1 MRLFTAAGFCLS
13 LSIIPLSA
21 SDIPTTPAV
30 PSTLVN
36 EARITIDLNLSR
48 SPGPVNPSIFGHNIE
63 AADNWRIF
71 GTTHTPSNDGQGFW
85 NPTTRTPIP
94 AIIDLANTARIGAL
108 RYPGG
113 CLAHNFDWKKTI
125 GPLANRPNYQFGLE
139 EWLSLCRT
147 LRAEPIFI
155 VPDYA
160 GTAQDAAD
168 LVEYLNA
175 PATPAHPW
183 AMKRAE
189 NGHPEP
195 HKIKWFEL
203 GNETDHGNHQLQPK
217 RRMTIEEY
225 VSWSREYADT
235 MRTVDPSVKI
245 GINTVPGDGINAAT
259 SGWNKV
265 LYRDAAPFAD
275 FLVVHFYAPVV
286 PRDASPARL
295 REAAE
300 GAMAVPE
307 QWAWRL
313 RQYRDSVIAAT
324 GKDLP
329 IAITEYNIGAFQNTF
344 RYSFAAGLLGAD
356 LIRLSLQ
363 PENGVFMANYWHIV
377 NGAWGMLRTHGNAAE
392 AHTNPGAF
400 RIEQRAVYPIYALL
414 GQHLG
419 TTLDHITV
427 DAPRANFNGT
437 AGAVPALGDT
447 RQPSQLLHPIEMPE
461 HIPAAPMSAPA
472 KTWTI
477 TSTGPQSFVV
487 DFKDHHGAA
496 YPEVFHFRKPNSH
509 PFINY
514 RYSFEAYVE
523 TDPDSDRASL
533 IPASQRTFGIG
544 VADAR
549 GYAATR
555 SATAVMGVE
564 QYSEWHS
571 FDGEFLTLPDH
582 QKIAILARF
591 EPVRRFTGRL
601 HIRNLRIEAVRAETL
616 PAYSQLTAFATSA
629 TSAQGQR
636 TQHLVIINK
645 NLDAPITA
653 SIAMAGASTTQA
665 TGPVK
670 YTQLSDDPAAQTPA
684 TPVTGTLAFEANH
697 QLRHTFPPCSIT
709 AFTFTISN

>member
-1 MRLFTAAGFCLS
+1 MRSIHAASLCLS
-13 LSIIPLSA
+13 LVIAAPAISDTRADIAPTIP
-21 SDIPTTPAV
+21 D
-30 PSTLVN
+30 
-36 EARITIDLNLSR
+36 ARITIDLSPER
-48 SPGPVNPSIFGHNIE
+48 SPGPVNPFILGHNIE

-71 GTTHTPSNDGQGFW
+71 GASHTQSNDGQGFW
-85 NPTTRTPIP
+85 NPTTRAPIP
-94 AIIDLANTARIGAL
+94 AVIDLANTARIGAL

-125 GPLANRPNYQFGLE
+125 GPLAQRPNYQFGLE
-139 EWLSLCRT
+139 EWLSLCRA
-147 LRAEPIFI
+147 LRAEPVFT

-195 HKIKWFEL
+195 HHVKWFEL

-217 RRMTIEEY
+217 RRMTIDEY
-225 VSWSREYADT
+225 VSWAREYAT
-235 MRTVDPSVKI
+235 AMRAADLGVKI
-245 GINTVPGDGINAAT
+245 GVNTVPGDGINAAT
-259 SGWNKV
+259 SGWNQI

-275 FLVVHFYAPVV
+275 FIVVHFYAPVV

-300 GAMAVPE
+300 GAMAVTE

-324 GKDLP
+324 GMDLP

-344 RYSFAAGLLGAD
+344 RFSFAAGLLGAD
-356 LIRLSLQ
+356 LIRLTLQ
-363 PENGVFMANYWHIV
+363 PENGVFMANHWHFI
-377 NGAWGMLRTHGNAAE
+377 NGAWGMLRTHGNPAE
-392 AHTNPGAF
+392 AHTDTAAF
-400 RIEQRAVYPIYALL
+400 TIEQRAAYPIYALL

-419 TTLDHITV
+419 TTLDHIIV
-427 DAPRANFNGT
+427 DAPRATFNGT
-437 AGAVPALGDT
+437 SGTVPALGDA
-447 RQPSQLLHPIEMPE
+447 RQPSQILHPIDIPE
-461 HIPAAPMSAPA
+461 TIPSAPMSAPG
-472 KTWTI
+472 KTWI
-477 TSTGPQSFVV
+477 IASAGPQSFTV

-496 YPEVFHFRKPNSH
+496 YPEVFHFRKPDSH
-509 PFINY
+509 PWINY
-514 RYSFEAYVE
+514 RYSFDAYVE
-523 TDPDSDRASL
+523 TEPDSDRASL

-564 QYSEWHS
+564 QYSSWHS
-571 FDGEFLTLPDH
+571 FSGEFLTLPDH
-582 QKIAILARF
+582 KKIAILARF

-601 HIRNLRIEAVRAETL
+601 HIRNLRIEAVTAETL
-616 PAYSQLTAFATSA
+616 PAYAQLTALATST
-629 TSAQGQR
+629 TSVDGQR

-653 SIAMAGASTTQA
+653 NIALTGTSTTRS
-665 TGPVK
+665 TSPVK
-670 YTQLSDDPAAQTPA
+670 YTRLSDDPAAQAPA
-684 TPVTGTLAFEANH
+684 TPVTGSLAFEANH
-697 QLRHTFPPCSIT
+697 KLRHTFPPCSIT